1 MSKIGRLLISMPAGV
16 SCKLDKNE
24 LFVEGPKGKLSLTIN
39 SNISLDI
46 ESASIAVKRSSD
58 LKAIKAMHG
67 LFRVLINNM
76 VVGVSKGYEKTLEVV
91 GTGYKSAVSGDKLT
105 LNVGFAHP
113 VIFDVPKELNV
124 KVDDA
129 GKIIVSGISKHLV
142 GQFASNIR
150 RVRPPEPYKG
160 KGIKYTGEIIKRKAG
175 KSAKK

>member
-1 MSKIGRLLISMPAGV
+1 MSKIGRLIINIPTGV

-39 SNISLDI
+39 SNISLNI
-46 ESASIAVKRSSD
+46 ESTSITVKRNSD
-58 LKAIKAMHG
+58 LKEVKALHG

-76 VVGVSKGYEKTLEVV
+76 VIGVSKGYEKTLEVI

-105 LNVGFAHP
+105 LNIGFAHP
-113 VIFDVPKELNV
+113 VVFDIPKGVAV
-124 KVDDA
+124 KIDDA
-129 GKIIVSGISKHLV
+129 GKINVSGINKHLV
-142 GQFASNIR
+142 GQFTSDIR

-160 KGIKYTGEIIKRKAG
+160 KGIKYMGEVIRKKAG